1 MWPALVVTR
10 PVPDRAAVELEN
22 DVPKS
27 KVRKKNDAPA
37 RAEALR
43 TTGKQLAPS
52 PTWYPVVMASIMLI
66 GLAYLVVYYL
76 TSRGTSPR
84 VPGMVEL
91 GNWNFAVGFGVML
104 VGLVMAVKW
113 R

>member
-1 MWPALVVTR
+1 MLPTA
-10 PVPDRAAVELEN
+10 ENLEN

-27 KVRKKNDAPA
+27 KVRKKTDAPV

-43 TTGKQLAPS
+43 PTGRQLAPS
-52 PTWYPVVMASIMLI
+52 PSWYPIVMAAVLLL

-76 TSRGTSPR
+76 TSSGTSPHI
-84 VPGMVEL
+84 GFMASM
-91 GNWNFAVGFGVML
+91 GAWNFAVGFGVML
-104 VGLVMAVKW
+104 VGLIMAVRW